1 MERADDI
8 VPMGEV
14 VGLHGVRGWVK
25 VYSHTEPREAILDYP
40 HWYLRRDDGDWVPVE
55 RTAGRRQGKG
65 LVAALRD
72 VEDRDRARAYIGLQI
87 GVPRR
92 DLPELPEGQ
101 YYWVDLEGLAAYT
114 TGGEPLGRVSHLF
127 ATGANDVLVLQGD
140 RERLVPFVYGQ
151 TVRRVDLTAGRIE
164 LDWDP
169 DF

>member
-1 MERADDI
+1 MEQSDDI

-25 VYSHTEPREAILDYP
+25 VFSHTEPREAILAYP
-40 HWYLRRDDGDWVPVE
+40 HWYLRRGEGAWAPVE
-55 RTAGRRQGKG
+55 RVGGRPQGKG
-65 LVAALRD
+65 LVVAFEGVD
-72 VEDRDRARAYIGLQI
+72 DRDQARAFIGLQI
-87 GVPRR
+87 GVPRG

-101 YYWVDLEGLAAYT
+101 YYWSDLEGLAAYT
-114 TGGEPLGRVSHLF
+114 LDGEPLGRVSHLF

-140 RERLVPFVYGQ
+140 RERLVPFVYGE
-151 TVRRVDLTAGRIE
+151 TVRRVDLHAGCIE